1 MCLLQ
6 TCLYTQNK
14 PLASEQMEANAL
26 APVSLLAL
34 LTYSDRLDVL
44 VNPLSPWVACV
55 AMGALLMSGQPYE
68 TLLLGLG
75 AFVVVATATRRRQ

>member
-1 MCLLQ
+1 VQ
-6 TCLYTQNK
+6 TCLYTRNK
-14 PLASEQMEANAL
+14 PLASDQMDANAL

-44 VNPLSPWVACV
+44 VNPIAPWVACA

-68 TLLLGLG
+68 TLLLGMG
-75 AFVVVATATRRRQ
+75 AFVVVATTTRRRR